1 MTLRLF
7 RRPRHRS
14 RGQSIVE
21 FALVLPLMLFLFVGI
36 VDLGRV
42 YTAMIGVESAAREAA
57 DYATT
62 RGAPL
67 WVENAVPSREA
78 EMRERAC
85 TAASSLPDFVGS
97 FTDCTNPMPSFCVS
111 PDNGANCY
119 PLDSFDPTWQCDA
132 PDREVPGPCRITVKL
147 QYNFNLFIP
156 LNFEAFGVR
165 YGLPSSLPITRSSTF
180 AMTDFE

>member
-1 MTLRLF
+1 MWH
-7 RRPRHRS
+7 RPLLSGRTHV

-67 WVENAVPSREA
+67 WTVDALPSREA

-97 FTDCTNPMPSFCVS
+97 FSDCTNPKPAFFVS
-111 PDNGANCY
+111 PDGERY
-119 PLDSFDPTWQCDA
+119 FELKDFDPAWKCED
-132 PDREVPGPCRITVKL
+132 PKRETPGPCRVRVTL
-147 QYNFNLFIP
+147 QYNFHLFIP